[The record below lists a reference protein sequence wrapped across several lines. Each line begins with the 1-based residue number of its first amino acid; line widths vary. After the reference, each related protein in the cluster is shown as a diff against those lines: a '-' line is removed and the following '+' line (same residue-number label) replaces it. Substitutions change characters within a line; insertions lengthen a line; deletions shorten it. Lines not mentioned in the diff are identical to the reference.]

1 MIKINLLPT
10 KAKRKKDTTILQLA
24 IAGMAVIVA
33 VLFCFF
39 LNQMIQGKIEN
50 EQVTIN
56 DLNAKL
62 NKLKS
67 VIEKVEEYK
76 KEKQDLESKL
86 AAIKQLNDQRTGP
99 VKFMDEFSRILPER
113 AWITSFKES
122 EKAVVLEGVAADGPT
137 VTTFVDN
144 LRGSKFFSNID
155 LLRVEQVTEKGQNRQ
170 KFYINCT
177 VNYTPAGI

>member
-10 KAKRKKDTTILQLA
+10 KAAKKKESMILQLA
-24 IAGMAVIVA
+24 LAGGAIVLA

-39 LNQMIQGKIEN
+39 LNQMMERKIVN
-50 EQVTIN
+50 EQVVIN

-76 KEKQDLESKL
+76 KEKQDLESKIG
-86 AAIKQLNDQRTGP
+86 AIKQLNDQRTGP
-99 VKFMDEFSRILPER
+99 VKFLFEFSRVLPER
-113 AWITSFKES
+113 AWITSFKEV
-122 EKAVVLEGVAADGPT
+122 EKAVTLEGVAADGPT

-144 LRGSKFFSNID
+144 LRGSKYFSNID
-155 LLRVEQVTEKGQNRQ
+155 LLRVEQTVQKGQNRQ

>member
-1 MIKINLLPT
+1 MIRINLLPT
-10 KAKRKKDTTILQLA
+10 KQTRRKETTYAQL
-24 IAGMAVIVA
+24 IVA
-33 VLFCFF
+33 GSVVVLALGFCFF
-39 LNQMIQGKIEN
+39 LNRMMQGRLDN
-50 EQVTIN
+50 EQVVIN

-67 VIEKVEEYK
+67 VIEKVDEYK
-76 KEKQDLESKL
+76 REKQDLESKIN
-86 AAIKQLNDQRTGP
+86 AIKQLNSQRTGP
-99 VKFMDEFSRILPER
+99 VKFLEEFSNVLPER
-113 AWITSFKES
+113 AWITTFKEN
-122 EKAVVLEGVAADGPT
+122 EKALTLEGVAADGPT

-155 LLRVEQVTEKGQNRQ
+155 LLRVEQISEKGQNRQ

>member
-10 KAKRKKDTTILQLA
+10 KAAKKKESTILQLS
-24 IAGMAVIVA
+24 IAGGSVGLALI
-33 VLFCFF
+33 FCFF
-39 LNQMIQGKIEN
+39 WNQMVDKKIQN

-76 KEKQDLESKL
+76 KEKTDLESKI

-99 VKFMDEFSRILPER
+99 VKFLFEFSNVLPER
-113 AWITSFKES
+113 AWVTSFKEN
-122 EKAVVLEGVAADGPT
+122 EKQMTLEGVAMDGPT

-144 LRGSKFFSNID
+144 LRNSKYFSNIV
-155 LLRVEQVTEKGQNRQ
+155 LEKVEQVSDKGQDRQ

-177 VNYTPAGI
+177 VNYTPAGA

>member
-10 KAKRKKDTTILQLA
+10 KAARKKETTYAQLI
-24 IAGMAVIVA
+24 IAGAALFIA
-33 VLFCFF
+33 FGFCFF
-39 LNQMIQGKIEN
+39 LNRMMQGKLDN
-50 EQVTIN
+50 EQVVIN

-76 KEKQDLESKL
+76 KEKQDLESKIG
-86 AAIKQLNDQRTGP
+86 AIKQLNNQRTGP
-99 VKFMDEFSRILPER
+99 VRFLEEFSNILPER
-113 AWITSFKES
+113 AWITTFKEV
-122 EKAVVLEGVAADGPT
+122 EKAVTLEGVAADGPT

-144 LRGSKFFSNID
+144 LRGSKFFSNIE
-155 LLRVEQVTEKGQNRQ
+155 LLRVEQTAEKGQNRQ

>member
-10 KAKRKKDTTILQLA
+10 KAAKKKESTFLQLG
-24 IAGMAVIVA
+24 IAGGALFIALIVA
-33 VLFCFF
+33 FF
-39 LNQMIQGKIEN
+39 LNQMIQRKLDN
-50 EQVTIN
+50 EQVVIN

-76 KEKQDLESKL
+76 KEKTDLESKIN
-86 AAIKQLNDQRTGP
+86 AIKQLNAQRSGP
-99 VKFMDEFSRILPER
+99 VKFLAEFSVVVPER
-113 AWITSFKES
+113 AWITTFKET
-122 EKAVVLEGVAADGPT
+122 EKAMTLEGVAADGPT

-144 LRGSKFFSNID
+144 LRGSKFFSNIE

-177 VNYTPAGI
+177 VNYTPMGT

>member
-10 KAKRKKDTTILQLA
+10 KAARKKESTILQLS
-24 IAGMAVIVA
+24 IAGGAVVVA
-33 VLFCFF
+33 LIFCFF
-39 LNQMIQGKIEN
+39 LNQMMQRKLDN
-50 EQVTIN
+50 EQVVIN

-67 VIEKVEEYK
+67 VIEKVDEYK
-76 KEKQDLESKL
+76 REKQDLESKIN
-86 AAIKQLNDQRTGP
+86 AIKQLNNQRTGP
-99 VKFMDEFSRILPER
+99 VRFLEEFSVILPER

-122 EKAVVLEGVAADGPT
+122 EKAVTLEGVAADGPT

-144 LRGSKFFSNID
+144 LRGSKFFSNVE
-155 LLRVEQVTEKGQNRQ
+155 LLRVEQVAEKGQNRQ
-170 KFYINCT
+170 KFYINCN

>member
-10 KAKRKKDTTILQLA
+10 KQAKKKESTFLQLGVA
-24 IAGMAVIVA
+24 GAALIIALIVC
-33 VLFCFF
+33 VF
-39 LNQMIQGKIEN
+39 LNQMIQRKLDN
-50 EQVTIN
+50 EQVVIN

-67 VIEKVEEYK
+67 VIDKVEEYK
-76 KEKQDLESKL
+76 KEKQDLESKIN
-86 AAIKQLNDQRTGP
+86 AIKQLNDQRSGP
-99 VKFMDEFSRILPER
+99 VKFLAEFAAIVPER

-122 EKAVVLEGVAADGPT
+122 EKSMQLEGIAADGPT

-144 LRGSKFFSNID
+144 LRGSKFFSNVD

-170 KFYINCT
+170 KFYINCSVT
-177 VNYTPAGI
+177 YTPPGT